1 VWGARARRCG
11 GEPIWGVEEGSG
23 SPRKLLH
30 GDVGQMERKWRWWRG
45 TVLGGGAGVDIREHD
60 VGAAARG
67 EALTV
72 EKEARCG
79 ARCR

>member
-30 GDVGQMERKWRWWRG
+30 GDMGQMERKWRWWRG

-60 VGAAARG
+60 VGAELEEVA
-67 EALTV
+67 T
-72 EKEARCG
+72 
-79 ARCR
+79 